1 MKNIIKIG
9 IILLLCAII
18 GVTLSTAT
26 SNDKLPT
33 KDQVTNFI
41 SEMKSSSASDIFSK
55 VKSDHPAW
63 NADLLTCSTCSG
75 SKEAIA
81 LYYTD
86 SGSKGYGSI
95 YVKDGEIV
103 TSGSLKGYTLK
114 DSYKG
119 ELKESINETEENA
132 STQPKENNSTVIK
145 DDETEKNSGQTYED
159 FTKALDAYDGKT
171 GCKSLDCAQSLSDYF
186 KGKGWSTEVRYCVA
200 VTTSD
205 EGTVYVVL
213 GA

>member
-1 MKNIIKIG
+1 MRKIIKIG

-55 VKSDHPAW
+55 VKSDHPTW

-75 SKEAIA
+75 DKEAVA

-86 SGSKGYGSI
+86 LGSKGYGSV
-95 YVKDGEIV
+95 YVKDGKIV
-103 TSGSLKGYTLK
+103 TPGSLKGYSVK
-114 DSYKG
+114 ESYKG
-119 ELKESINETEENA
+119 ELKESINKTEENT
-132 STQPKENNSTVIK
+132 STKLEDHENVIK
-145 DDETEKNSGQTYED
+145 VQDKKDDSTCTYKNFENV
-159 FTKALDAYDGKT
+159 LDKYDGNYTYSGDNIQALNNHFLK
-171 GCKSLDCAQSLSDYF
+171 L
-186 KGKGWSTEVRYCVA
+186 GWTAEIKYCVA
-200 VTTSD
+200 VNTSD
-205 EGTVYVVL
+205 KGIMYVVL
-213 GA
+213 ED